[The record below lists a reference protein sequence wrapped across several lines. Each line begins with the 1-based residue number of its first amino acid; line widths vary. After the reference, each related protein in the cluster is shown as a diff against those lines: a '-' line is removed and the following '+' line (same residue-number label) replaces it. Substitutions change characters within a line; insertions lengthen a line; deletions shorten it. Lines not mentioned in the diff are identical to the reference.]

1 MEHSQSP
8 TNEEVGT
15 GSTESSSSS
24 EPKVSDDQTQASG
37 GEKKTNSGE
46 QKARSGEPATSSGE
60 PATSSSGRQ
69 GALVQV
75 LAISEPQSSQ
85 KIDSL
90 HASAQSSDI
99 QRQFHT
105 TLAHQSFVAISS
117 AFALFE
123 VLFLVL
129 FSDKDWFAVDLLPW
143 GIPAALVALALAHF
157 ILVWL
162 ESARGCRFFAPILNG
177 LPPVVY
183 RKWILANEQGFQ
195 NSLRFGNKRAVWKA
209 IDSAELT
216 FLGNLLLR
224 SRFVTGSEMLMQKG
238 SRQVDQNPAFLLFKV
253 PFGVAAKSDQQE
265 FVRLLHSENPHCQL
279 NSRLQKQIA
288 KDDPKGSSVV
298 LLIVSAFFLLFFM
311 DVGYATFNYLEIL
324 KHYYLAE
331 LNCCQEP
338 RDIKS
343 AAQHFDRADLLFNH
357 PAQFSWVTRKLIET
371 KNTKAG
377 IMELRADALWRMD
390 RREQAIESLQQAGEL
405 SGKKFRIDLKL
416 ARMLTDMGKEKQ
428 ALLVLGEAVEKN
440 RDALVPR
447 AYTIALLE
455 TKKNSNPK
463 AARRYLDIAMQE
475 FDDRVFG
482 DEPNW
487 PPSVSPFLA
496 DVWHRE
502 DVLFV
507 FDRMLKAKR

>member
-8 TNEEVGT
+8 INEEVGT
-15 GSTESSSSS
+15 GSTESSSDGEDKARGS
-24 EPKVSDDQTQASG
+24 VSDDQDFV
-37 GEKKTNSGE
+37 
-46 QKARSGEPATSSGE
+46 SGEPD
-60 PATSSSGRQ
+60 
-69 GALVQV
+69 LVDV
-75 LAISEPQSSQ
+75 AGT
-85 KIDSL
+85 
-90 HASAQSSDI
+90 SAQSSDAE
-99 QRQFHT
+99 RQFRT

-117 AFALFE
+117 AFVLFE

-129 FSDKDWFAVDLLPW
+129 YGDKDWFSVDLLPW
-143 GIPAALVALALAHF
+143 GVPAALVALALAHL

-162 ESARGCRFFAPILNG
+162 ESPRGCRFFAAVLNG

-183 RKWILANEQGFQ
+183 RQWILANEQGFQ
-195 NSLRFGNKRAVWKA
+195 NSIRFGNKRAVWKA
-209 IDSAELT
+209 VDSAELT
-216 FLGNLLLR
+216 FFGNLLLR
-224 SRFVTGSEMLMQKG
+224 SRYITGSEKLKKEG
-238 SRQVDQNPAFLLFKV
+238 RRQVDQNPAFLLFKV

-265 FVRLLHSENPHCQL
+265 FVRMLRLGNPHCQL
-279 NSRLQKQIA
+279 NARLQKQIA
-288 KDDPKGSSVV
+288 KDDPGGTSMV
-298 LLIVSAFFLLFFM
+298 LLIVSVFFLAFFM

-331 LNCCQEP
+331 VYCCQKP
-338 RDIKS
+338 RDIKK
-343 AAQHFDRADLLFNH
+343 AAEHFERADSLFNH
-357 PAQFSWVTRKLIET
+357 PSQFSWVTRKLIET

-390 RREQAIESLQQAGEL
+390 RRNQAIESLRRAGDL
-405 SGKKFRIDLKL
+405 SGKKFRTDLKL
-416 ARMLTDMGKEKQ
+416 ARMLTDMGKEKE
-428 ALLVLGEAVEKN
+428 ALGILAEAVEKN

-463 AARRYLDIAMQE
+463 AAQRYLDIAMQE
-475 FDDRVFG
+475 FDDQVFG
-482 DEPNW
+482 DDPNW

-507 FDRMLKAKR
+507 FERMLKAKR